1 MTTGFL
7 CWRTGDLPRS
17 SLEQASLYP
26 RTTDLI
32 LSDPDTQRRLVK
44 APTSALPKMVGKLRY
59 LLPPSLNCCEAFG
72 ASWQTTAFS
81 KWQQRV
87 SKATPNCASDPTAP
101 PLTMKK
107 LRQALRKIWVTAGV
121 SPRETPPD
129 GISISPQ
136 TASNLEV
143 GISSSNELPR
153 GGPRRSTSSGSEIN
167 GTSRS
172 LRNGSRT
179 HDLTLVPARPP
190 PERGSRVKGSPKER
204 GNGRSEPEARAGS
217 VVEDCAIC
225 HANLESDIMATA
237 CAHRFAPESSMSPQF
252 SLN

>member
-1 MTTGFL
+1 VTTGFL

-129 GISISPQ
+129 GISVSPQ

-190 PERGSRVKGSPKER
+190 PERGPPRR
-204 GNGRSEPEARAGS
+204 EAMAGQNLKREQVLWLKIVPSVTPTWRATSWRQLALTG
-217 VVEDCAIC
+217 
-225 HANLESDIMATA
+225 L
-237 CAHRFAPESSMSPQF
+237 R
-252 SLN
+252 LNPPCRLSFL